1 MATAMEV
8 LVRLE
13 GHEKECTLRYKNI
26 EKRLDDGAKRFSRL
40 EMMLWGRLPFHLRFF
55 SVNKTIVGDTMSIL
69 ASLVGPVTGLLD
81 KFIEDKD
88 TKNALAH
95 EIATMSEKAA
105 NENAIA
111 QIELNKAE
119 AQSGSLFIGG
129 WRPFVGWTCGIGLAY
144 NVIISQVLSIWFE
157 VPTVDP
163 SLLTPVL
170 MGMLG
175 MGAMRSYEKTKNV
188 AREK

>member
-1 MATAMEV
+1 
-8 LVRLE
+8 
-13 GHEKECTLRYKNI
+13 
-26 EKRLDDGAKRFSRL
+26 
-40 EMMLWGRLPFHLRFF
+40 MLQAL
-55 SVNKTIVGDTMSIL
+55 I
-69 ASLVGPVTGLLD
+69 GPVTGLLD

-88 TKNALAH
+88 QKNALAH
-95 EIATMSEKAA
+95 EIATMSERAA
-105 NENAIA
+105 SENAIA

-129 WRPFVGWTCGIGLAY
+129 WRPFVGWTCGVGLAY
-144 NVIISQVLSIWFE
+144 NVIISQILSIWFE

-175 MGAMRSYEKTKNV
+175 MGAMRSYEKKNSV